1 MPRIAA
7 GALVF
12 LASAAVL
19 MLEILAG
26 RLLAPYVGISL
37 ETYTGI
43 IGVVLAGISL
53 GAWGG
58 GWLADRV
65 DPRRTLGP
73 ILMLGGA
80 LALLAVPTVRL
91 LGEAGTED
99 RTSMVLVLSVA
110 GFFPSAAVLS
120 AVTPT
125 VIKLQLRSLEETG
138 RVVGRLSA
146 IGTAGA
152 ICGTFVTGF
161 VLISAL
167 PTRPTIL
174 VMGAALVVLGA
185 AVWLWLGRRAEPAA
199 AALLALAIACGV
211 AGARSDP
218 GPCQWE
224 SPYACGRV
232 VADPFTTYGRT
243 LWLDTLQHSYVD
255 LRNPRSLR
263 FEYVR
268 TIRDA
273 IDAAHPGR
281 GPLAALHVGGGGFT
295 LPRYVAA
302 TRPGSR
308 NLILE
313 IDSALVR
320 EARRRL
326 GLVTGPGLR
335 VREGDAR
342 LGIRREADDAYDVV
356 VGDAFAGLSIPWHL
370 TTREFVGEVRR
381 VLRPDGLYALNVIDS
396 PPLGFLRAELATLG
410 DVFRHVAVLAPPY
423 ALDPGAESHFVLLA
437 SDRPLPLAAM
447 LERARDGGDLTAV
460 RTGRSL
466 RALVGGARVLTDD
479 YAPVDQ
485 LINID

>member
-1 MPRIAA
+1 MEHMFADRRGGGKGHSLAPRERASGEEAHRPAGGPRGPVAPPRLAILPPMPRIAA

-91 LGEAGTED
+91 LGEAGTDD
-99 RTSMVLVLSVA
+99 RTSMVLILTVA

-161 VLISAL
+161 LLI
-167 PTRPTIL
+167 
-174 VMGAALVVLGA
+174 
-185 AVWLWLGRRAEPAA
+185 
-199 AALLALAIACGV
+199 
-211 AGARSDP
+211 
-218 GPCQWE
+218 
-224 SPYACGRV
+224 
-232 VADPFTTYGRT
+232 
-243 LWLDTLQHSYVD
+243 
-255 LRNPRSLR
+255 
-263 FEYVR
+263 
-268 TIRDA
+268 
-273 IDAAHPGR
+273 
-281 GPLAALHVGGGGFT
+281 
-295 LPRYVAA
+295 
-302 TRPGSR
+302 
-308 NLILE
+308 
-313 IDSALVR
+313 
-320 EARRRL
+320 
-326 GLVTGPGLR
+326 
-335 VREGDAR
+335 
-342 LGIRREADDAYDVV
+342 
-356 VGDAFAGLSIPWHL
+356 
-370 TTREFVGEVRR
+370 
-381 VLRPDGLYALNVIDS
+381 
-396 PPLGFLRAELATLG
+396 
-410 DVFRHVAVLAPPY
+410 
-423 ALDPGAESHFVLLA
+423 
-437 SDRPLPLAAM
+437 
-447 LERARDGGDLTAV
+447 
-460 RTGRSL
+460 
-466 RALVGGARVLTDD
+466 
-479 YAPVDQ
+479 
-485 LINID
+485 